1 MTFYQLWL
9 DDLYPKAK
17 FRDALAMVE
26 KAGHKKRLAM
36 ARAEWLNEHK
46 PKSADK
52 DDDLDLPTLQDGQ
65 RTPTQGVPPEDDIY
79 GSTPQANRAR
89 PPTTGRLISQSNGM
103 PDDDD
108 LDALMAEAEE
118 QDTGRQPSRPAA
130 GGDDEDMDDLDAM
143 MAESEAHANS
153 VPKAAPAAAPRTS
166 FDDEEE
172 AMREMDDMW

>member
-17 FRDALAMVE
+17 FRDALTLVE

-46 PKSADK
+46 PKSADN
-52 DDDLDLPTLQDGQ
+52 DEDLDLQDGQ
-65 RTPTQGVPPEDDIY
+65 RTPTQAVPPEDDIY

-89 PPTTGRLISQSNGM
+89 PPTASRLISQSNGM

-108 LDALMAEAEE
+108 LDALMAEAEG
-118 QDTGRQPSRPAA
+118 QDTGKQPSRPAA
-130 GGDDEDMDDLDAM
+130 GGVDEDMDDLDAM
-143 MAESEAHANS
+143 MAESEAHSNT
-153 VPKAAPAAAPRTS
+153 VPKPAPAAAAQTS
-166 FDDEEE
+166 FDDDEE
-172 AMREMDDMW
+172 AMRDMDGIW